1 MEKSENPEMMN
12 ITATRFGKSFIPGEE
27 KKQKRK
33 TFASIVLFLI
43 CAVVIV
49 SIVTI
54 ILENVIRCYVV
65 AGQEETWAASIASY
79 WGGIIGG
86 VVSGILSFLGVFYTI
101 RYYKESDA
109 QKERAAVQ
117 PFLMVELGRD
127 SKSETRNGFGL
138 GERTDDKEKQKTINV
153 AIRNIGNGFAKT
165 LVIHTGIN
173 AGGIAFSKV
182 INVGDSVYTY
192 FVVNKENIFDGLSF
206 GLQYIDSMTNEY
218 IQEYELR
225 EEHGSIIIDCGYPQ
239 LVEQ

>member
-1 MEKSENPEMMN
+1 M
-12 ITATRFGKSFIPGEE
+12 PGEK
-27 KKQKRK
+27 KKQKRN
-33 TFASIVLFLI
+33 TFFLVAVFLI

-54 ILENVIRCYVV
+54 ILEHVIRCYVV
-65 AGQEETWAASIASY
+65 VGQEETWAASIASY

-86 VVSGILSFLGVFYTI
+86 IVSGILAFLGVFYTI

-109 QKERAAVQ
+109 QKDRAAVQ

-127 SKSETRNGFGL
+127 SKSELRNGFGL
-138 GERTDDKEKQKTINV
+138 GERTEDKEKQKTINV
-153 AIRNIGNGFAKT
+153 AIRNIGHGFAKT

-173 AGGIAFSKV
+173 IGGIAFSKV

-192 FVVNKENIFDGLSF
+192 FVVNKESIVDGLSF

-225 EEHGSIIIDCGYPQ
+225 EEHGSIVIDCGYPI
-239 LVEQ
+239 LLEQ